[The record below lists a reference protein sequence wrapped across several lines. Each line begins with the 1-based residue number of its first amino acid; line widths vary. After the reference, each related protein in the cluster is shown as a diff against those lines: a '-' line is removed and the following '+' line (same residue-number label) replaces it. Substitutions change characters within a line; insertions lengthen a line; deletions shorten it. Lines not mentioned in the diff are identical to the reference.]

1 MKILTGFILGML
13 FAYAVWYCLP
23 KLHRYFPNAP
33 LPNIQQQN
41 TYSHKPEG
49 KIVQSLD
56 SVAGEDFKSTEG
68 NSAVLYQL
76 KDQCKLTL
84 NVFGESYQYEIS
96 FYVQQGKI
104 LSAFETSYSYPNGGF
119 YAENA
124 TEQAFETQQQ
134 YLKIMNPL
142 NTQTLSLFDKIA
154 SQFKPVLIK
163 AC

>member
-1 MKILTGFILGML
+1 M
-13 FAYAVWYCLP
+13 
-23 KLHRYFPNAP
+23 
-33 LPNIQQQN
+33 
-41 TYSHKPEG
+41 
-49 KIVQSLD
+49 QSLD
-56 SVAGEDFKSTEG
+56 YVAGEDFKSTEG